1 VEEEPRAWSGRR
13 EPNTSLAW
21 TVIGIGTGLVAVS
34 IYQVLYWDASLNPWF
49 LALLVGGMVAY
60 AAISFTAF
68 VEMEV
73 ALDGEEL
80 TYTKR
85 EWSLG
90 RVVRE
95 VSSSLERSRLAKVV
109 ERNAGLGVRV
119 VRFEDAYGRRLL
131 VIPEFLDVKEHDA
144 MIAAVIE
151 WGDQDPSSSS
161 STGSEETPLPD
172 SR

>member
-1 VEEEPRAWSGRR
+1 VEGEARTWTGRR

-21 TVIGIGTGLVAVS
+21 TVIGIGAGLLAVAV
-34 IYQVLYWDASLNPWF
+34 YQVLYWDATMNLWY
-49 LALLVGGMVAY
+49 LALLVAGMVAY
-60 AAISFTAF
+60 AAITFTSY

-73 ALDGEEL
+73 DLGEEEL

-85 EWSLG
+85 EWSVG

-95 VSSSLERSRLAKVV
+95 VRSTLERSRLAKVV

-119 VRFEDAYGRRLL
+119 VRFEDADGRRLL
-131 VIPEFLDVKEHDA
+131 VLPEFLDMKEHDA
-144 MIAAVIE
+144 MIAAIIA
-151 WGDQDPSSSS
+151 WGDQEPPSPS